1 MRRSKAKDSPSSR
14 GSLVQQKGYRAMR
27 ISNYCSLCGEG
38 HGSAQSLRRRW
49 PRCRASTIAVR
60 EDISL
65 AFLEQIF
72 VKLRRAGL
80 VRSIR
85 GPGGG
90 YVLGRSAEEI
100 RIHEIIESVEQ
111 TLVPVACMDEN
122 GECNC
127 DDQCIA
133 HTVWEGLGRRI
144 RHFLS
149 SITLADLTRD
159 AIEQLSPAVLGPFSI
174 CHVEDEQ

>member
-1 MRRSKAKDSPSSR
+1 
-14 GSLVQQKGYRAMR
+14 MR
-27 ISNYCSLCGEG
+27 ISNKAQYAVRAMVRLNLCVADGPV
-38 HGSAQSLRRRW
+38 SSK
-49 PRCRASTIAVR
+49 TIAAR

-65 AFLEQIF
+65 SFLEQIF

-111 TLVPVACMDEN
+111 TLVPVPCMDED
-122 GECNC
+122 GRCNC
-127 DDQCIA
+127 DDQCIT
-133 HTVWEGLGRRI
+133 HTVWEGLGQRI
-144 RHFLS
+144 RNFLS

-159 AIEQLSPAVLGPFSI
+159 AIEKLSPAMVGSYSI
-174 CHVEDEQ
+174 CHLEEEQ

>member
-1 MRRSKAKDSPSSR
+1 
-14 GSLVQQKGYRAMR
+14 MR
-27 ISNYCSLCGEG
+27 ISNKAQYAVRAMVRLNLCVADGPV
-38 HGSAQSLRRRW
+38 SSK
-49 PRCRASTIAVR
+49 TIAAK

-72 VKLRRAGL
+72 VKLRRGGL
-80 VRSIR
+80 VSSIR

-90 YVLGRSAEEI
+90 YVLGRSAQEI
-100 RIHEIIESVEQ
+100 RIDQIVESVEQ

-122 GECNC
+122 GQCNC
-127 DDQCIA
+127 DDQCIT

-159 AIEQLSPAVLGPFSI
+159 AMEQLSPAAIGLHSI
-174 CHVEDEQ
+174 CHLEEKQ

>member
-1 MRRSKAKDSPSSR
+1 MRLSNKAQYA
-14 GSLVQQKGYRAMR
+14 VRAMVR
-27 ISNYCSLCGEG
+27 LNLWVADGPVSSK
-38 HGSAQSLRRRW
+38 
-49 PRCRASTIAVR
+49 TIAAR

-80 VRSIR
+80 VRSVR

-90 YVLGRSAEEI
+90 YVLGRPADQI
-100 RIHEIIESVEQ
+100 RIDEIIESVEQ
-111 TLVPVACMDEN
+111 TLVPVACMDEQ
-122 GECNC
+122 GRCNC
-127 DDQCIA
+127 DDQCIT

-144 RHFLS
+144 RQFLS

-159 AIEQLSPAVLGPFSI
+159 ATEQLSPALLGPCGS
-174 CHVEDEQ
+174 CHLEEEQ

>member
-1 MRRSKAKDSPSSR
+1 
-14 GSLVQQKGYRAMR
+14 MR
-27 ISNYCSLCGEG
+27 ISNKAQYAVRAMVRLNLCVADGPV
-38 HGSAQSLRRRW
+38 SSK
-49 PRCRASTIAVR
+49 TIAHK
-60 EDISL
+60 EHISL

-80 VRSIR
+80 VSSLR

-90 YVLGRSAEEI
+90 YVLGRPAEAI

-111 TLVPVACMDEN
+111 TLVPVACMDEE
-122 GECNC
+122 GRCSC
-127 DDQCIA
+127 DEQCIT

-149 SITLADLTRD
+149 SITLADLT
-159 AIEQLSPAVLGPFSI
+159 AEATEQLAPAANSLRSPGDL
-174 CHVEDEQ
+174 EEEE

>member
-1 MRRSKAKDSPSSR
+1 
-14 GSLVQQKGYRAMR
+14 MR
-27 ISNYCSLCGEG
+27 ISNKAQYAVRAMVRLNLCVAEG
-38 HGSAQSLRRRW
+38 PVSSK
-49 PRCRASTIAVR
+49 TIAAK

-72 VKLRRAGL
+72 VKLRRGGL
-80 VRSIR
+80 VSSIR

-90 YVLGRSAEEI
+90 YVLGRPAEEI
-100 RIHEIIESVEQ
+100 RIDQIIESVEQ

-122 GECNC
+122 GQCNC
-127 DDQCIA
+127 DDQCIT

-159 AIEQLSPAVLGPFSI
+159 ALELSPAAVGLYSI
-174 CHVEDEQ
+174 CHLEEEK

>member
-1 MRRSKAKDSPSSR
+1 
-14 GSLVQQKGYRAMR
+14 MR
-27 ISNYCSLCGEG
+27 ISNKAQYAVRAMVRLNLCVVNGPV
-38 HGSAQSLRRRW
+38 SSK
-49 PRCRASTIAVR
+49 TIAAR
-60 EDISL
+60 ENISL

-80 VRSIR
+80 VSSIR

-90 YVLGRSAEEI
+90 YVLGRQADEI

-111 TLVPVACMDEN
+111 TLVPVACMDEE
-122 GECNC
+122 GRCNC
-127 DDQCIA
+127 DEQCIT

-149 SITLADLTRD
+149 SITLADLTKD
-159 AIEQLSPAVLGPFSI
+159 AMEQLTPATGGSLSKY
-174 CHVEDEQ
+174 HLEEEQ

>member
-1 MRRSKAKDSPSSR
+1 
-14 GSLVQQKGYRAMR
+14 MR
-27 ISNYCSLCGEG
+27 ISNKAQYAVRAMVRLNLCVADGPV
-38 HGSAQSLRRRW
+38 SSK
-49 PRCRASTIAVR
+49 TIAAR

-65 AFLEQIF
+65 SFLEQIF

-111 TLVPVACMDEN
+111 TLVPVACMDED
-122 GECNC
+122 GRCNC
-127 DDQCIA
+127 DDQCIT

-144 RHFLS
+144 RNFLS

-159 AIEQLSPAVLGPFSI
+159 AIEHLSPAMVGSYSI
-174 CHVEDEQ
+174 CHLEEEQ

>member
-1 MRRSKAKDSPSSR
+1 
-14 GSLVQQKGYRAMR
+14 MR
-27 ISNYCSLCGEG
+27 ISNKAQYAVRAMVRLNLCVADGPV
-38 HGSAQSLRRRW
+38 SSK
-49 PRCRASTIAVR
+49 TIAAT

-80 VRSIR
+80 VSSIR

-90 YVLGRSAEEI
+90 YVLGRQADEI

-111 TLVPVACMDEN
+111 TLVPVACMDEE
-122 GECNC
+122 GRCNC
-127 DDQCIA
+127 DEQCIT

-149 SITLADLTRD
+149 SITLADLTED
-159 AIEQLSPAVLGPFSI
+159 AMEQLAPAAGGPRSI
-174 CHVEDEQ
+174 CHLEEAQ

>member
-1 MRRSKAKDSPSSR
+1 
-14 GSLVQQKGYRAMR
+14 MR
-27 ISNYCSLCGEG
+27 ISNKAQYAVRAMVRLNLCVEDGPV
-38 HGSAQSLRRRW
+38 SSK
-49 PRCRASTIAVR
+49 TIAAK

-65 AFLEQIF
+65 SFLEQIF

-80 VRSIR
+80 VSSIR

-90 YVLGRSAEEI
+90 YVLGRPADEI

-111 TLVPVACMDEN
+111 TLVPVACMDEE
-122 GECNC
+122 GRCNC
-127 DDQCIA
+127 DEQCIT

-149 SITLADLTRD
+149 SITLADLTKD
-159 AIEQLSPAVLGPFSI
+159 AMEQLAPAANGSRSI
-174 CHVEDEQ
+174 CHLEEEQ